1 MKTPQQVLLK
11 INKKTLWIHLC
22 IKYTLFSLQKGIE
35 NRIASLE
42 TDTATEIQRSK
53 NKINSLGE

>member
-1 MKTPQQVLLK
+1 
-11 INKKTLWIHLC
+11 
-22 IKYTLFSLQKGIE
+22 LQKGIE

-53 NKINSLGE
+53 NKINSLGEKRRPSWISCSSVRSWNLYN